1 MTLPRIRLKAPP
13 FNSLKARLLLWVIVP
28 TALISVV
35 DLIVSYGNAD
45 HIATLAQDQLLKG
58 ASRIIAEQLEKV
70 GGSYEI
76 NVPPAAFELFANE
89 YHDRVYFA
97 VRSKSGL
104 LIAGDSEVPV
114 ETGAMRVEEEK
125 YGMSAIRGEPVRVVA
140 YKQSIP
146 STDND
151 DYSVTQV
158 AQTLRRH
165 DAFRS
170 ELFLQT
176 MRQHLV
182 LLTIVALGLVVAFR
196 WIVSPFLRFG
206 AEMKKRQPGSLEKF
220 DVKHVPT
227 ELLPVIAAMNDYVAR
242 LDNVLTSYEQFVTN
256 TAHQLRTSF
265 AVLTSQINFAHR
277 DERTDPAQNEVLQA
291 IRKTVRQSTR
301 VVNQLLVL
309 AAVEQNRH
317 NRNRDK
323 PIPLA
328 GVIKAVMEELA
339 VLAHQKQID
348 LGIDELDETPTVQ
361 ASQTLLREL
370 VSNLVDNAIQHI
382 EPGGVVTVSCRQQG
396 KAAMLRVV
404 DNGPGIPEAERDK
417 VFQRFYRLDDSKP
430 NSSGLGLSIVKEIC
444 NGLGAEI
451 SLRSPESGSGLL
463 AEVTFPVAHG
473 ASVTAS

>member
-1 MTLPRIRLKAPP
+1 MTLPRIKVKAPP
-13 FNSLKARLLLWVIVP
+13 LGSLKARLLLWVFLP
-28 TALISVV
+28 TVLISIV

-89 YHDRVYFA
+89 YRDRVYFA

-104 LIAGDSEVPV
+104 LIAGDSELPV
-114 ETGAMRVEEEK
+114 DTGELQVEEEK
-125 YGMSAIRGEPVRVVA
+125 YGMSAIRGEQVRVVA
-140 YKQSIP
+140 YKLSIP
-146 STDND
+146 STDSD
-151 DYSVTQV
+151 DYSITQV

-165 DAFRS
+165 DAFRR
-170 ELFLQT
+170 ELFLLT

-182 LLTIVALGLVVAFR
+182 LLTIVVLGLLVAFR

-220 DVKHVPT
+220 DVENVPT
-227 ELLPVIAAMNDYVAR
+227 ELLPVIDAINDYVAR

-277 DERTDPAQNEVLQA
+277 DPGIDPAQQEVLQA

-309 AAVEQNRH
+309 AAVEQKRH
-317 NRNRDK
+317 NRQRDK
-323 PIPLA
+323 PIMLA
-328 GVIKAVMEELA
+328 GVVKTVMEELA
-339 VLAHQKQID
+339 GLAHQKQID
-348 LGIDELDETPTVQ
+348 LGIDEFDDTSTVL

-370 VSNLVDNAIQHI
+370 VSNLIDNAIQHI
-382 EPGGVVTVSCRQQG
+382 EPGGVVTVSCRRLG
-396 KAAMLRVV
+396 ERVVLRVV
-404 DNGPGIPEAERDK
+404 DNGPGIPEAERAK
-417 VFQRFYRLDDSKP
+417 VFQRFYRLDDNKP

-444 NGLGAEI
+444 DGLGAAI
-451 SLRSPESGSGLL
+451 NLGSPESGSGLV
-463 AEVTFPVAHG
+463 AEVVFPSVSATAAG
-473 ASVTAS
+473 AT